1 MFRTR
6 SGGWDTTSAQ
16 VHITPD
22 LDGCLLREEY
32 TGTRIGQPY
41 QVLSLWGVHGMGAGA
56 KVQRVTGHS
65 QHGLLT
71 LYAGEIMG
79 EGDSL
84 VLEHSLTIRGSPVR
98 FQHIFAP
105 FAADS
110 MRFTSRRS
118 VDDGVTWRV
127 TWFADYRRRDR

>member
-1 MFRTR
+1 M
-6 SGGWDTTSAQ
+6 
-16 VHITPD
+16 PD

-32 TGTRIGQPY
+32 TGGRFGQPY
-41 QVLSLWGVHGMGAGA
+41 QVLSLWGVHGMDSGASI
-56 KVQRVTGHS
+56 QRVTGHS

-71 LYAGEIMG
+71 LYEGATMA

-84 VLEHSLTIRGSPVR
+84 VLAHSQTIRGTPVL

-105 FAADS
+105 FGADS

-118 VDDGVTWRV
+118 IDEGATWRV
-127 TWFADYRRRDR
+127 TWFADYRRRSEQ